1 MARFDGDRGH
11 WPGLHEGA
19 TLAQRPQKELPRH
32 AARQNS
38 AYSDPDG
45 WPGISRIALGQDGA
59 GLPVT
64 LISALSQH
72 HAGLAHSPACTLMLG
87 EPGAKGDPLTHPR
100 LMIRATAAF
109 VPRHSPDHA
118 ALREIWLQSHPKAK
132 LYIDF
137 ADFSFVRLVP
147 VSALFNGGFG
157 RAFTLHADQIR
168 HPAP

>member
-1 MARFDGDRGH
+1 MPQDKTPPADA
-11 WPGLHEGA
+11 E
-19 TLAQRPQKELPRH
+19 TLAEALRFLGAQHGAL
-32 AARQNS
+32 

-72 HAGLAHSPACTLMLG
+72 HAGLAHSPACALMLG

-157 RAFTLHADQIR
+157 RAFTLRADQIR
-168 HPAP
+168 HPAA